1 MKNISYFLLLCLAL
15 LIGACGNRNAYK
27 PVDRG
32 SSTTEYP
39 YESSATDYREENR
52 EESSGELAEIAV
64 VGYGEKSAKR
74 KSSKIT
80 GDVSRSDESTTS
92 AKMSVAKDVA
102 TSKPAKRTEPKH
114 RKHRPESDPQP
125 QSGLVT
131 AGEWNDLN
139 SWDFYQKT
147 LNKNEFASFPE
158 HWQMYTNHRIA
169 VLVTANGKPTVNV
182 TVALYRNNTLLWTAK
197 TDNTGKAELW
207 VSAFQKEKELNTEHL
222 RLKVNDQW
230 VSTEKAISENTL
242 NRIAL
247 KNEVKKASNEVQIAF
262 MVDATGSMSDELEFL
277 KMDLKNVISKV
288 EEGNKNL
295 KISTATVFYR
305 DEGDEYVVK
314 HSDFTKDIN
323 KTIQFINNQKA
334 DGGGDFPEAVHSA
347 LNQLNK
353 LQWDGEAR
361 TRIAF
366 LVLDAPP
373 HHEDKILKSVQAS
386 VKTAAEKGI
395 KLIPIVASGI
405 DKPTEFLMRFM
416 AIYTNGTY
424 VFLTDDSGI
433 GNAHL
438 EPSVGEYQVEKL
450 SDLMIRLIKK
460 YTE

>member
-1 MKNISYFLLLCLAL
+1 MQFVFVFPRQEGEQEGKHQHPDSRAP
-15 LIGACGNRNAYK
+15 A
-27 PVDRG
+27 VDVHKLSWVAAITFGEQRARVGKEHGTQHQRGDEAHKQQPGFAHFQRG
-32 SSTTEYP
+32 SFV
-39 YESSATDYREENR
+39 D
-52 EESSGELAEIAV
+52 
-64 VGYGEKSAKR
+64 
-74 KSSKIT
+74 
-80 GDVSRSDESTTS
+80 
-92 AKMSVAKDVA
+92 M
-102 TSKPAKRTEPKH
+102 
-114 RKHRPESDPQP
+114 
-125 QSGLVT
+125 
-131 AGEWNDLN
+131 AGEH
-139 SWDFYQKT
+139 
-147 LNKNEFASFPE
+147 A
-158 HWQMYTNHRIA
+158 QMAAQHHAQHIQEAGGHDAVGVHKFIQHIQHRQ
-169 VLVTANGKPTVNV
+169 TSG
-182 TVALYRNNTLLWTAK
+182 
-197 TDNTGKAELW
+197 GAEQQHG
-207 VSAFQKEKELNTEHL
+207 SRHHRHAHHQGGSHAAGFQFV
-222 RLKVNDQW
+222 RI
-230 VSTEKAISENTL
+230 STENPISETTL

-247 KNEVKKASNEVQIAF
+247 KNNTEKTSNEVQIAF
-262 MVDATGSMSDELEFL
+262 MVDATGSMGDELEFL

-323 KTIQFINNQKA
+323 KTIQFINSQKA

-373 HHEDKILKSVQAS
+373 HHEDKVIKSVQAS

-424 VFLTDDSGI
+424 VFITDDSGI
-433 GNAHL
+433 GNSHL

-450 SDLMIRLIKK
+450 SNLMIRSSTSTRNAAPPWSLTCSWYCVRTTMPNPSSTPDPSIPKPCPEK
-460 YTE
+460 ACRFASTQPSTTP

>member
-1 MKNISYFLLLCLAL
+1 
-15 LIGACGNRNAYK
+15 
-27 PVDRG
+27 
-32 SSTTEYP
+32 
-39 YESSATDYREENR
+39 
-52 EESSGELAEIAV
+52 
-64 VGYGEKSAKR
+64 
-74 KSSKIT
+74 
-80 GDVSRSDESTTS
+80 
-92 AKMSVAKDVA
+92 
-102 TSKPAKRTEPKH
+102 
-114 RKHRPESDPQP
+114 
-125 QSGLVT
+125 
-131 AGEWNDLN
+131 
-139 SWDFYQKT
+139 
-147 LNKNEFASFPE
+147 
-158 HWQMYTNHRIA
+158 
-169 VLVTANGKPTVNV
+169 
-182 TVALYRNNTLLWTAK
+182 
-197 TDNTGKAELW
+197 

-230 VSTEKAISENTL
+230 VSTEKAITESAL
-242 NRIAL
+242 NRIVL

-277 KMDLKNVISKV
+277 KMDLKNVITKV

-323 KTIQFINNQKA
+323 KTIQFINSQKA
-334 DGGGDFPEAVHSA
+334 EGGGDFPEAVHTA

-353 LQWDGEAR
+353 LQWDAEAR

-424 VFLTDDSGI
+424 VFITDDSGI